1 MWLGQSRGIRVI
13 YVFHL
18 CYRNDYFKMNDH
30 DLFLWSFKCN
40 KLFATWPITDTYMYV
55 WYKKKRNPENYF
67 LIVFFSFPGRR
78 GIRKNLKI
86 QKESYRTSR
95 TNAKSNWRRQVV
107 KLKAFLSQRF
117 SIAEQEVTGKV
128 PQQISWCIKIKK
140 FARMLASLQYCDN
153 KFLSV

>member
-1 MWLGQSRGIRVI
+1 MIMTCFYGPSNAISCLP
-13 YVFHL
+13 
-18 CYRNDYFKMNDH
+18 H
-30 DLFLWSFKCN
+30 DPLLTLTCMF
-40 KLFATWPITDTYMYV
+40 DT
-55 WYKKKRNPENYF
+55 K
-67 LIVFFSFPGRR
+67 
-78 GIRKNLKI
+78 KNLEILKTI
-86 QKESYRTSR
+86 FILFSLTFQVEEELERILKFEKKVTGQVEQML
-95 TNAKSNWRRQVV
+95 SNWRRQVV

>member
-1 MWLGQSRGIRVI
+1 MTCFYGPSNAISCLP
-13 YVFHL
+13 
-18 CYRNDYFKMNDH
+18 H
-30 DLFLWSFKCN
+30 DPLLTLTCMF
-40 KLFATWPITDTYMYV
+40 DT
-55 WYKKKRNPENYF
+55 KKNRNPENYF

-78 GIRKNLKI
+78 GIRKNFKI

>member
-1 MWLGQSRGIRVI
+1 MTCFYGPSNAISCLP
-13 YVFHL
+13 
-18 CYRNDYFKMNDH
+18 H
-30 DLFLWSFKCN
+30 DPLLTLTCMF
-40 KLFATWPITDTYMYV
+40 DT
-55 WYKKKRNPENYF
+55 K
-67 LIVFFSFPGRR
+67 
-78 GIRKNLKI
+78 KNLEILKTI
-86 QKESYRTSR
+86 FILFSLTFQVEEELERILKFEKKVTGQVEQML
-95 TNAKSNWRRQVV
+95 SNWRRQVV